1 MTLKTERI
9 EKTLAWIGTSAVIE
23 EHKRD
28 ERGAAWITVTD
39 KITFS
44 FAKGLLPLLT
54 HDVAHV
60 LAATDEELFLPNL
73 GLSPNG
79 PARDG
84 DKARKEREARNEELV
99 IAYETVLSRH
109 FVGTHFDGV
118 LKTTRRILEVSAGL
132 VAANVDAIL
141 STLTIEQAKAEW
153 DRKVALVR
161 ARSGELVG
169 AA

>member
-9 EKTLAWIGTSAVIE
+9 EKTIAWIGDSAAIG
-23 EHKRD
+23 EHQRD

-44 FAKGLLPLLT
+44 FASGLLPLLT
-54 HDVAHV
+54 HDVSHV

-73 GLSPNG
+73 GLSANG

-84 DKARKEREARNEELV
+84 DKARKEREARNEERVL
-99 IAYETVLSRH
+99 AYETVLTRH
-109 FVGTHFDGV
+109 FVGNGYDGP
-118 LKTTRRILEVSAGL
+118 LKSGRRILVVVAGL
-132 VAANVDAIL
+132 VDANVDAIL
-141 STLTIEQAKAEW
+141 ATLTIEQAKAEW

-161 ARSGELVG
+161 ARLVG